1 MTTPASNLEYFRRAS
16 FIKSVEQLRDLPPDD
31 GAEVAFVGRSNVG
44 KSSVLNAL
52 CDHRGLARTSRTPGR
67 TQHFVVFELV
77 PGCRLM
83 DLPGFG
89 YAAVNKSMRTHWERT
104 IPRYLETRASLAGMV
119 LIADA
124 RHPLK
129 AEELTLVD
137 WCVAARVPLALLLN
151 KADKLGR
158 QAAQAAVR
166 AGQREMT
173 TRGASA
179 AAAMPFSA
187 LEKEGVPALRAL
199 VDGWLMGQAKKG
211 PGDS

>member
-1 MTTPASNLEYFRRAS
+1 MTTPAPHLEYFRRAS
-16 FIKSVEQLRDLPPDD
+16 FVKSVEQLRDLPPDQ

-67 TQHFVVFELV
+67 TQHFVVFELG
-77 PGCRLM
+77 PDRRLI

-89 YAAVNKSMRTHWERT
+89 YAAVNKSMRAHWEEA
-104 IPRYLETRASLAGMV
+104 IPTYLETRLSLAGMV

-137 WCVAARVPLALLLN
+137 WCVAARIPLALLLN

-158 QAAQAAVR
+158 QAVQAAVR
-166 AGQREMT
+166 DGRKQMAE
-173 TRGASA
+173 RGADA
-179 AAAMPFSA
+179 AAAMPFAA
-187 LEKEGVPALRAL
+187 LEKVGVPALRGL
-199 VDGWLMGQAKKG
+199 VDGWLAEGAKKG

>member
-1 MTTPASNLEYFRRAS
+1 MTTPLPQLEYFRRAS
-16 FIKSVEQLRDLPPDD
+16 FVKSVEQLRDLPPDT

-67 TQHFVVFELV
+67 TQHFVVFEV
-77 PGCRLM
+77 GIDRRLI

-89 YAAVNKSMRTHWERT
+89 YAVVNKAMRAHWDET
-104 IPRYLETRASLAGMV
+104 IPTYLETRASLAGMV

-129 AEELTLVD
+129 TEELTLVD
-137 WCVAARVPLALLLN
+137 WCIAARIPVALLLN
-151 KADKLGR
+151 KSDKLGR
-158 QAAQAAVR
+158 QAAQSAVQAARRQLATQGV
-166 AGQREMT
+166 E
-173 TRGASA
+173 A
-179 AAAMPFSA
+179 ATVMPFSA
-187 LEKEGVPALRAL
+187 LEKAGVPSLRVL
-199 VDGWLMGQAKKG
+199 VDEWLTAGEKKC

>member
-1 MTTPASNLEYFRRAS
+1 MTTPLPHLEYFRRAS
-16 FIKSVEQLRDLPPDD
+16 FVKSVEHLRDLPPDA

-67 TQHFVVFELV
+67 TQHFVVFDLA
-77 PGCRLM
+77 PDRRLI

-89 YAAVNKSMRTHWERT
+89 YAVVNKSMRAHWEEA
-104 IPRYLETRASLAGMV
+104 IPTYLETRTSLAGMV

-129 AEELTLVD
+129 AEELTLVE
-137 WCVAARVPLALLLN
+137 WCVAARIPLALLLN

-166 AGQREMT
+166 AGQREV
-173 TRGASA
+173 A
-179 AAAMPFSA
+179 ARAPGMAVVMPFSA
-187 LEKEGVPALRAL
+187 LEKMGVPALREL
-199 VDGWLMGQAKKG
+199 VDGWLAEGTKKR